1 MYHFFAISR
10 MGRGRKE
17 GRKEGGKEEK
27 KEGKKEGEME
37 EGRQKEG
44 LLKLYSNIMQAII
57 FRILIHFWQFLL
69 SNSQTL
75 LGDYTQMFWGD
86 V

>member
-1 MYHFFAISR
+1 

-57 FRILIHFWQFLL
+57 LQDIDPFLPILTEQQ
-69 SNSQTL
+69 S
-75 LGDYTQMFWGD
+75 DPAR
-86 V
+86 